1 MGCFKP
7 PYELRAAAPN
17 VPVRARMAGFA
28 SRDAFFADRRAVAFR
43 RRAAGRF
50 GELLGLAAV
59 PLSDLAAASL
69 SGLAAI
75 PLSGLAIFSPESGLV
90 ERRVNAWG
98 GKTAV
103 Q

>member
-17 VPVRARMAGFA
+17 VSARARMAGFA
-28 SRDAFFADRRAVAFR
+28 SRVAFFADRRAVAFR

-50 GELLGLAAV
+50 GELSGLAAV
-59 PLSDLAAASL
+59 PLS
-69 SGLAAI
+69 GLAATS
-75 PLSGLAIFSPESGLV
+75 LSGLAIFSPESGLA
-90 ERRVNAWG
+90 EGRVNAWG